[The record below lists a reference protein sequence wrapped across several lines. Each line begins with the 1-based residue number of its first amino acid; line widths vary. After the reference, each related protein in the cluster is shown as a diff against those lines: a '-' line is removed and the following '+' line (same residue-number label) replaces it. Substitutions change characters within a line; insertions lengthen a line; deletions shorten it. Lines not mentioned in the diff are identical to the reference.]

1 MTVNSVIITAPPRLP
16 FLAVLA
22 ADVIMSVFWETFCVG
37 IWRGFGDGGRKEIW
51 KIRSFLIIIIV
62 NEKRGK
68 EKKRGI

>member
-1 MTVNSVIITAPPRLP
+1 M
-16 FLAVLA
+16 
-22 ADVIMSVFWETFCVG
+22 G
-37 IWRGFGDGGRKEIW
+37 IWRGFGDGEGKEIW

>member
-1 MTVNSVIITAPPRLP
+1 MES
-16 FLAVLA
+16 F
-22 ADVIMSVFWETFCVG
+22 VFWETFCVG